1 MSDKKPTPIL
11 ILGMHRSGTSCL
23 AGTLQQAGV
32 YLGEV
37 SVHNKYNKKG
47 NRENS
52 STMELNE
59 KILQYNKAS
68 WDEPPKILEWD
79 KSFEEEG
86 KHIIEDFENECES
99 SYWGF
104 KDPRVLLTLPFW
116 KKLLPEAIYIG
127 TYRYPMNVARSLN
140 DRKNSSIEI
149 NSGLSLWTAYNKN
162 LIDFYNTTPFPLISF
177 DLPSNEY
184 NIQLMEICSKLGL
197 NANVD
202 DVNFFDNNIRS
213 HKETANSYDVPEDI
227 MQMYA
232 ELNRIS
238 HS

>member
-1 MSDKKPTPIL
+1 
-11 ILGMHRSGTSCL
+11 MHRSGTSCL

-37 SVHNKYNKKG
+37 SVQNKYNSKG

-52 STMELNE
+52 STMKLNE

-68 WDEPPKILEWD
+68 WDESPKTLEWNE
-79 KSFEEEG
+79 SFEEEG
-86 KHIIEDFENECES
+86 KRIIEDFENKCKS

-116 KKLLPEAIYIG
+116 KKLLPEANFIG
-127 TYRYPMNVARSLN
+127 TFRHPMNVARSLN
-140 DRKNSSIEI
+140 NRNNSSLKI

-162 LIDFYNTTPFPLISF
+162 LLDFYNTSPFPLISF

-184 NIQLMEICSKLGL
+184 NAKLMKICTTLGL
-197 NANVD
+197 NDNLD
-202 DVNFFDNNIRS
+202 NVNFFDKDMRS
-213 HKETANSYDVPEDI
+213 HKEIANASDVPEET
-227 MQMYA
+227 MELYS

-238 HS
+238 NS